1 MPRRAKYAVAQ
12 GAGVMCNI
20 CGRNCG
26 KGGAL
31 RKHVEGAHDVTYHAY
46 KKCFYGEAKTI
57 MADGWDDSVSTSA
70 GKTVITHV
78 LVRRF
83 VGTPGPRGATRSAR
97 IQK

>member
-1 MPRRAKYAVAQ
+1 MGKRKKYAVRK
-12 GAGVMCNI
+12 GAGAMCNI

-31 RKHVEGAHDVTYHAY
+31 RKHVEGAHSVTYASY
-46 KKCFYGEAKTI
+46 KTCFYGLVATKI
-57 MADGWDDSVSTSA
+57 ADVWDDSVSTSS

-83 VGTPGPRGATRSAR
+83 VGDPGDRGARW
-97 IQK
+97 KNP